1 MKVIVTGATG
11 HLGSYTVARLAELGH
26 EVVAAS
32 RRGTLPA
39 LRFGD
44 RERPESIRTLALDLR
59 SDEAVPLLRR
69 ELGRDVGLIH
79 LAAWHPPATA
89 STGPAERGELL
100 ETNVRGTMRVLEAAR
115 QPVAASAVV
124 YSSSFEVYAEP
135 RSGGP
140 IAETGRLGPVTDYGA
155 TKLAGE
161 DHLMSFGYEERVRV
175 LALRL
180 PAIYGPGERTARA
193 LPNFLRAVSRGSRP
207 KIFGDG
213 SDLRDQI
220 HVRDA
225 ADALVRGLTAAA
237 GGVFNVADGMPHSIL
252 ELAQTAMLLAG
263 MPGAP
268 ELCPREKPRRDFH
281 MDIDRARAELEIAP
295 AIALSAGMAEELA
308 WMRAE
313 QKV

>member
-11 HLGSYTVARLAELGH
+11 HLGSYTVARLAQLGH

-32 RRGTLPA
+32 RAGTVPA
-39 LRFGD
+39 WPFGSS
-44 RERPESIRTLALDLR
+44 ESTAPIRALALDLR
-59 SDEAVPLLRR
+59 SDDAVGLLRR

-89 STGPAERGELL
+89 STGPAERRELL

-115 QPVAASAVV
+115 QPVGASAVV

-135 RSGGP
+135 SSAGP
-140 IAETGRLGPVTDYGA
+140 IPETGRLGPLTDYGA

-161 DHLMSFGYEERVRV
+161 DHLLSFGYEEHVRV

-193 LPNFLRAVSRGSRP
+193 LPNFLRAVSRGTRP
-207 KIFGDG
+207 TIFGDG

-225 ADALVRGLTAAA
+225 ADALCRGLTAAA
-237 GGVFNVADGMPHSIL
+237 DGVFNVADGVPHSIL
-252 ELAQTAMLLAG
+252 ELAQTAMRLVG

-268 ELCPREKPRRDFH
+268 ELRPREKPRRDFH
-281 MDIDRARAELEIAP
+281 MSIDRARAELGIAQ
-295 AIALSAGMAEELA
+295 AITLSAGMAEELA

-313 QKV
+313 AIV

>member
-1 MKVIVTGATG
+1 MKVVVTGATG
-11 HLGSYTVARLAELGH
+11 HLGIYTVARLAQLGH

-32 RRGTLPA
+32 RTGTLPA
-39 LRFGD
+39 LPFGD
-44 RERPESIRTLALDLR
+44 LDRPASIRTLALDLR
-59 SDEAVPLLRR
+59 SDDAVERLRR
-69 ELGRDVGLIH
+69 ELGAGVGLIH

-89 STGPAERGELL
+89 STGSVERSLLL

-115 QPVAASAVV
+115 QPVGACAVV

-135 RSGGP
+135 TSAGP
-140 IAETGRLGPVTDYGA
+140 IPEAGRLGPVTDYGA

-161 DHLMSFGYEERVRV
+161 DHLMSFGYEERIRV

-193 LPNFLRAVSRGSRP
+193 LPNFLRAVSRGTRP
-207 KIFGDG
+207 TIFGDG

-225 ADALVRGLTAAA
+225 ADALVLGLTSAAHGA
-237 GGVFNVADGMPHSIL
+237 LNVADGTPHSIL
-252 ELAQTAMLLAG
+252 ELAQTAMQLAG
-263 MPGAP
+263 MPGSP
-268 ELCPREKPRRDFH
+268 ELCPRQKPRRDFH
-281 MDIDRARAELEIAP
+281 MSVDRARAELGVAP
-295 AIALSAGMAEELA
+295 ATPLYAGMAEELA

-313 QKV
+313 QPA

>member
-11 HLGSYTVARLAELGH
+11 HLGSYTVARLAQLGH

-32 RRGTLPA
+32 RAGTLPA
-39 LRFGD
+39 LPFGVSKH
-44 RERPESIRTLALDLR
+44 PASIRTLALDLR
-59 SDEAVPLLRR
+59 SDDAVGLLRR

-89 STGPAERGELL
+89 STGPAERRELL

-115 QPVAASAVV
+115 QPVGASAVV

-135 RSGGP
+135 PSGGP
-140 IAETGRLGPVTDYGA
+140 ISETGRLGPVSDYGA

-193 LPNFLRAVSRGSRP
+193 LPNFLRAVSRGARP
-207 KIFGDG
+207 TVFGDG

-225 ADALVRGLTAAA
+225 ADALIAGLTAAGHGA
-237 GGVFNVADGMPHSIL
+237 FNLADGLPHSIL
-252 ELAQTAMLLAG
+252 ELAETAMRLAG
-263 MPGAP
+263 MPGTP
-268 ELCPREKPRRDFH
+268 ELRPREKPRRDFH
-281 MDIDRARAELEIAP
+281 MSIDRARTELGIAP
-295 AIALSAGMAEELA
+295 ATALSAGMAEELA
-308 WMRAE
+308 WLRA
-313 QKV
+313 QQTV